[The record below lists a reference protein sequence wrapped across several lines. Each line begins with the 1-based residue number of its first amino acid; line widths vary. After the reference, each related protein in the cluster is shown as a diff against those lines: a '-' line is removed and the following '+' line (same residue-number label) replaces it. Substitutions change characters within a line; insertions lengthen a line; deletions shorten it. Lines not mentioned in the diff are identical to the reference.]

1 MVRRVRSIHVM
12 EASRV
17 NRDQRG
23 DRRGKRQCRQERSC
37 NGITEVR
44 AAGMVELV
52 EAWAVER
59 VDGGRQGG
67 GDGGTGES
75 GAGGRGRG
83 DGDEDGGA
91 GGGDGDGRRRESAG
105 AGCDVDI
112 NVVVT
117 AEWRQRESSKGGWES
132 PGKRGGIDDP
142 VADQEEGGDEGSK
155 THLGGVLGS
164 VVGLRWQCF
173 SSRLT

>member
-1 MVRRVRSIHVM
+1 VI
-12 EASRV
+12 
-17 NRDQRG
+17 
-23 DRRGKRQCRQERSC
+23 
-37 NGITEVR
+37 
-44 AAGMVELV
+44 ELV
-52 EAWAVER
+52 EARAGETVES
-59 VDGGRQGG
+59 GRQGG
-67 GDGGTGES
+67 GEGGAVEDGGGTGTC
-75 GAGGRGRG
+75 RDR
-83 DGDEDGGA
+83 DEDGGA